1 MTSGISIPSFIE
13 RILIFFIPEK
23 ISDISSILCLL
34 AVAKNIFKSSWLI
47 ILSCSS
53 ISFLIEFSAKSK
65 SWFNSAL
72 VNVLSSP
79 VPWTSIN
86 SPFLFIITFI
96 STSAAESSEYFKSTI
111 KLESILPTLIAA
123 TLEIKGF
130 SSNISSCNNFFIA
143 SARAIYPPVIEVV
156 LVPPSAWITSQ
167 SIVISLS
174 PNFSKS
180 IEALKAL
187 PINLW
192 ISTVL
197 PVNFPLLASLGF
209 LSFVALGS
217 IEYSAVTQPFPVPL
231 KNEGTLSLTEAVQ
244 MTFVFPTSIKTEPS
258 A

>member
-1 MTSGISIPSFIE
+1 M
-13 RILIFFIPEK
+13 
-23 ISDISSILCLL
+23 
-34 AVAKNIFKSSWLI
+34 
-47 ILSCSS
+47 
-53 ISFLIEFSAKSK
+53 
-65 SWFNSAL
+65 
-72 VNVLSSP
+72 
-79 VPWTSIN
+79 N

-130 SSNISSCNNFFIA
+130 SSKISSCNNFFIA

-244 MTFVFPTSIKTEPS
+244 ITFVFPTSIKTEPS